1 MPIHFDIIR
10 DGDQFFSRPDGAAKF
25 AIGRL
30 ARFHGNL
37 GIANDNFPLGRQF
50 IYKADDFR
58 QGFGFWADFIEPTAI
73 CEGRSFLTLNTYD
86 RACFTFGFAQ
96 FAAHV
101 PDGDF
106 VIWLRAMLGE
116 PDVNDYFPDLGLDA
130 GRVVKHAASGTLP
143 LETRDTTQPL
153 MDYLNPSLS
162 VVNDEEIVAAAK
174 FIHWTMNHPNTQMLQ
189 VKQMMA
195 TGHALLKRADT
206 RLGLNDVTAD
216 LCCIVMDILHQGRGT
231 FAEMLQAMRA
241 NDPYKALLEVGALAQ
256 PVRVATLRRELNLR
270 RAAFAT
276 KRWNR
281 AQAEFV

>member
-1 MPIHFDIIR
+1 MPILFDIIR
-10 DGDQFFSRPDGAAKF
+10 DGDQFFSRPDGGAKF

-50 IYKADDFR
+50 TYKADDFR

-106 VIWLRAMLGE
+106 VIWLRSMLGE

-153 MDYLNPSLS
+153 MDYLNPSLA
-162 VVNDEEIVAAAK
+162 VVNDEEVVAAAK

-189 VKQMMA
+189 VKQMVT
-195 TGHALLKRADT
+195 TGHALLRRADT

-241 NDPYKALLEVGALAQ
+241 NDPYKALLEVGALTQ

-276 KRWNR
+276 KRWNSV
-281 AQAEFV
+281 QKEFI